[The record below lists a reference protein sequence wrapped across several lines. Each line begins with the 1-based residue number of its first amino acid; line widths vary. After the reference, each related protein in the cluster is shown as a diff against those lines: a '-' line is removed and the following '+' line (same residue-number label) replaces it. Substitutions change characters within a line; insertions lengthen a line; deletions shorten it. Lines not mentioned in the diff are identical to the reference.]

1 MTSQDNMTLLYAGEE
16 VLRTESLRRIGE
28 MPRLAAH
35 LDMIEQAMNL
45 LHGLLPEKGNPDDDQ
60 LTLGNLGIRC
70 FNALASCVKLSL
82 SGYYQAAA
90 IHIRDVLEVAFL
102 LDHFTSDTA
111 LVTQWRTGSDRDRK
125 REFSP
130 RAIRMALDAR
140 DQFSGQK
147 RKAAY
152 ERLCKLA
159 GHATPEGAVMLAPNP
174 SEKTVHCGPFLE
186 ITALQAV
193 LSEAALTAVQAAG
206 SFRLLMHA
214 DDLKAHG
221 VRLAFIHAEAE
232 WVQQFFGQEPNH
244 AYLAELRDLYSKA
257 QQEER
262 DGGH

>member
-1 MTSQDNMTLLYAGEE
+1 MTFPDNMTRLYSGEE
-16 VLRTESLRRIGE
+16 AIRTESLRRTGKI
-28 MPRLAAH
+28 PDLAAH
-35 LDMIEQAMNL
+35 LYMIEQAMNL
-45 LHGLLPEKGNPDDDQ
+45 LHGLLPEKGNPDGDQ

-102 LDHFTSDTA
+102 LDHFTSDRT

-125 REFSP
+125 KQFSP
-130 RAIRMALDAR
+130 LAIRQALDDR
-140 DQFSGQK
+140 DQFTGQK

-152 ERLCKLA
+152 EQLCKLA

-206 SFRLLMHA
+206 SFQLLMNA
-214 DDLKAHG
+214 DDVEAHG
-221 VRLAFIHAEAE
+221 VRLAFMHAEAD
-232 WVQQFFGQEPNH
+232 WLKRFFGQEPDH
-244 AYLAELRDLYSKA
+244 AYLAELRDLYAKA
-257 QQEER
+257 QQQER
-262 DGGH
+262 ASGG